1 MYIFNE
7 LPTAFPWYD
16 KLDKQQRF
24 RENARQACDYRLISP
39 LDGLLP
45 FQFKVDYTLANN
57 IFDPD
62 TVFIDDSYVV
72 ATDGTFNT
80 LPLDPLLQARTG
92 FIPVTPGMSIHF
104 RTRETFNNRCA
115 FYDPDYVFVSGVS
128 DAPGTTGIVNVP
140 AGAAFVVFN
149 VSKTLATR
157 DYDKFVFALTLDEP
171 APVMTPGNVT
181 NWSIASCCGE
191 IEIDL
196 APNIADRLGIK
207 SFKDGIRV
215 YYKGEALSVDSYGS
229 VLKSL
234 DLPPGTYYSKVEFSR
249 GDTYYS
255 EVFTVPDDRFKIG
268 ERSRYMRI
276 DFWNDCDIEPI
287 MYNDGEGGWKQYTY
301 VDSYI
306 HASEPEVEE
315 DGERDGN
322 DMLIPTFQRMV
333 VRYRFSAVVPDFV
346 KIALVSMQIHDNV
359 FVTTENDTRSG
370 RVERM
375 SSSATVGDNGAYST
389 LDVVLEQY
397 VLVKNSCC
405 TDMDAFITE

>member
-39 LDGLLP
+39 CNALLP
-45 FQFKVDYTLANN
+45 FQFKA
-57 IFDPD
+57 
-62 TVFIDDSYVV
+62 
-72 ATDGTFNT
+72 
-80 LPLDPLLQARTG
+80 
-92 FIPVTPGMSIHF
+92 
-104 RTRETFNNRCA
+104 
-115 FYDPDYVFVSGVS
+115 DYVFADNIFNPDVDFVDNSFVDLDSGVFDVRPPNIPENFARTDFINVS
-128 DAPGTTGIVNVP
+128 DYSVLHYRVKEAGRGYAIYDSNYTYISGSTLSSSGTIDVSAASFIVVNVSNNP
-140 AGAAFVVFN
+140 V
-149 VSKTLATR
+149 TR
-157 DYDKFVFALTLDEP
+157 DYDKFVFALSSGAIP
-171 APVMTPGNVT
+171 KINPGAIQS
-181 NWSIASCCGE
+181 WKIISCCG
-191 IEIDL
+191 INIDL
-196 APNIADRLGIK
+196 SANISMIK
-207 SFKDGIRV
+207 RKLFKDGVRFF
-215 YYKGEALSVDSYGS
+215 YKGEPLDFVAYDNTR
-229 VLKSL
+229 KSL
-234 DLPPGTYYSKVEFSR
+234 SLQPNSYYSEIVLDDGK
-249 GDTYYS
+249 TYYS
-255 EVFTVPDDRFKIG
+255 EVFTVPDDRFKVG

-405 TDMDAFITE
+405 TNMDTFITE